1 MSLKRLSIPAVLLT
15 AAIPM
20 VLAAGCTS
28 SPNIRLDR
36 NPTADLHSYRTFAF
50 FEPVSTDQSLYT
62 TIISGRLKKATR
74 AELERRN
81 YVYDEKSPDLRVNF
95 SLHVMDRQ
103 ELRSLPAPGVF
114 GARMGFNDLET
125 VNYRQGTLAVDVV
138 DARKQELVWQGVAE
152 GRINKKSVENP
163 GPAVDKVVGEM
174 FTGFPLNQ
182 KDGQLASTSLAPVR
196 ISVSV
201 QEVSYE

>member
-1 MSLKRLSIPAVLLT
+1 MSCKRLSIPAALLS

-20 VLAAGCTS
+20 ALAAGCTS

-36 NPTADLHSYRTFAF
+36 NPSAHLETYRSFAF

-74 AELERRN
+74 DELERRN
-81 YVYDEKSPDLRVNF
+81 YVYDEKNPDLRVNF

-103 ELRSLPAPGVF
+103 ELRAMPAPGLL
-114 GARMGFNDLET
+114 GARFGFNELDT
-125 VNYRQGTLAVDVV
+125 VNYRQGTLSVDVV
-138 DARKQELVWQGVAE
+138 DAHKHELVWQGIAE

-163 GPAVDKVVGEM
+163 GPAVDKVVNEM

-182 KDGQLASTSLAPVR
+182 KGGELASLAPVR
-196 ISVSV
+196 ISVSA

>member
-1 MSLKRLSIPAVLLT
+1 MSCIRLSIPAALLS

-20 VLAAGCTS
+20 ALAAGCTS

-74 AELERRN
+74 DELERRN
-81 YVYDEKSPDLRVNF
+81 YVYDEKNPDLRVNF

-103 ELRSLPAPGVF
+103 ELRSMPAPGLL
-114 GARMGFNDLET
+114 GARFGFNELDT
-125 VNYRQGTLAVDVV
+125 VNYRQGTLSVDVV
-138 DARKQELVWQGVAE
+138 DAHKHELVWQGIAE

-163 GPAVDKVVGEM
+163 GPAVDKVVNEM

-182 KDGQLASTSLAPVR
+182 KGGELASLAPVR
-196 ISVSV
+196 ISVSA

>member
-1 MSLKRLSIPAVLLT
+1 M
-15 AAIPM
+15 
-20 VLAAGCTS
+20 
-28 SPNIRLDR
+28 
-36 NPTADLHSYRTFAF
+36 
-50 FEPVSTDQSLYT
+50 
-62 TIISGRLKKATR
+62 
-74 AELERRN
+74 
-81 YVYDEKSPDLRVNF
+81 
-95 SLHVMDRQ
+95 
-103 ELRSLPAPGVF
+103 PAPGLL
-114 GARMGFNDLET
+114 GARFGFNELDT
-125 VNYRQGTLAVDVV
+125 VNYRQGTLSVDVV
-138 DARKQELVWQGVAE
+138 DARKHELVWQGIAE

>member
-1 MSLKRLSIPAVLLT
+1 MSCIRLSIPAALLS

-20 VLAAGCTS
+20 ALAAGCTS

-36 NPTADLHSYRTFAF
+36 NPSAHLETYRSFAF

-74 AELERRN
+74 DELERRN
-81 YVYDEKSPDLRVNF
+81 YVYDEKNPDLRVNF

-103 ELRSLPAPGVF
+103 ELRAMPAPGLL
-114 GARMGFNDLET
+114 GARFGFNELDT
-125 VNYRQGTLAVDVV
+125 VNYRQGTLSVDVV
-138 DARKQELVWQGVAE
+138 DAHKHELVWQGIAE

-163 GPAVDKVVGEM
+163 GPAVDKVVNEM

-182 KDGQLASTSLAPVR
+182 KGGELASLAPVR
-196 ISVSV
+196 ISVSA

>member
-1 MSLKRLSIPAVLLT
+1 MPAALLT

-20 VLAAGCTS
+20 ILAAGCAS
-28 SPNIRLDR
+28 SPDIRLDK
-36 NPTADLHSYRTFAF
+36 NPTVDLNSYRTFAF

-62 TIISGRLKKATR
+62 TLISGRLKQATR
-74 AELERRN
+74 SELERRN
-81 YVYDEKSPDLRVNF
+81 YVYDEKNPDLRVNF

-103 ELRSLPAPGVF
+103 ELRSMPAQGPF
-114 GARMGFNDLET
+114 GARFGFSDLDT
-125 VNYRQGTLAVDVV
+125 VNYRQGTLSVDVV
-138 DARKQELVWQGVAE
+138 DAHQRALVWQGVAE
-152 GRINKKSVENP
+152 GRISKKSVDNP

-182 KDGQLASTSLAPVR
+182 KDGQLASTTLAPVR
-196 ISVSV
+196 LQVSA